1 MLQLLNPIWLF
12 GIGGI
17 LIPLIIHLWNVKTGK
32 TLKVG
37 SITLMGESSRQN
49 SRSLKLMELLLL
61 FLRCLIIILLSVLL
75 TEPVW
80 KSTVK
85 TEENKAWILLEKDN
99 FSETYNKYQN
109 EIDSLLAA
117 GSELHL
123 FQPGFQKAD
132 FIDLQRNTSAA
143 DTSAK
148 LPYWSLMKLMEQQ
161 IPNGSKAFIFTGDRL
176 YRFTGSRPAI
186 TRSVIW
192 KTYGSSDSLS
202 KWIDHAYL
210 SSSGDIRAV
219 VSESN
224 PKGTLTKTV
233 SVSPGDNSSDIKAS
247 ISDGR
252 PELQLNSQ
260 IIAADTSTLT
270 IAIYSQEFPT
280 DAEYLTAALSAIQTY
295 TSRKI
300 KFVKPS
306 TNQDV
311 LFWLSSKDLPEN
323 LTKNI
328 KPGTSIFQYAKGKP
342 VSANTWMEVSEGR
355 TSLQAAQIPLFKRIT
370 PLTKTTAFSIW
381 EDGFSQPLLTLDNK
395 NNRSIYTFYSRFDPE
410 WSDLVWSSEFVKYLL
425 PFVIPEIDPGQIK
438 SLDKRRLERLQILP
452 ISDFRPQTSNN
463 RVLKTVDLAFY
474 LWFLLMILFLTERYI
489 SFKTT
494 AV

>member
-37 SITLMGESSRQN
+37 SITLMGESSRQS

-61 FLRCLIIILLSVLL
+61 FLRCLIIIFLSVLL

-85 TEENKAWILLEKDN
+85 TEENRAWVLLEKDD
-99 FSETYNKYQN
+99 FSETYNNYRN
-109 EIDSLLAA
+109 EIDSLLSA

-132 FIDLQRNTSAA
+132 LEYLQKDTSAA

-148 LPYWSLMKLMEQQ
+148 LPYWSLIKLMEQQ

-176 YRFTGSRPAI
+176 NRFKGSRPAV
-186 TRSVIW
+186 TRPIGW

-233 SVSPGDNSSDIKAS
+233 SVSPGDNGSVIKAS
-247 ISDGR
+247 ISNGR

-270 IAIYSQEFPT
+270 IAIYAQEFPT
-280 DAEYLTAALSAIQTY
+280 DAEYLTAALRAIQTY

-328 KPGTSIFQYAKGKP
+328 TPGTSIFQYAKGKP
-342 VSANTWMEVSEGR
+342 VATNTWLEVSEGQ
-355 TSLQAAQIPLFKRIT
+355 TSLQPAQIPLFQRIT
-370 PLTKTTAFSIW
+370 PLTKAPAFSIW

-395 NNRSIYTFYSRFDPE
+395 YTRCIYTFYSRFDPE
-410 WSDLVWSSEFVKYLL
+410 WTDLVWSSEFVKLL
-425 PFVIPEIDPGQIK
+425 MPIILTGDRSAQFD
-438 SLDKRRLERLQILP
+438 SFDRRSISNLQVFPSSKFIAHNLKQKENLA
-452 ISDFRPQTSNN
+452 DFQH
-463 RVLKTVDLAFY
+463 Y
-474 LWFLLMILFLTERYI
+474 LWILLLVTFTTERYI
-489 SFKTT
+489 SFKNT